1 MRLKRNVFLVGTM
14 GAGKSSVG
22 RRLAKALRAKFLDTD
37 HVIEETTGVRI
48 PVIFE
53 HEGEEGFRRRE
64 SKVMRELALERNLVL
79 ATGGGAILKKENRKV
94 LRRSGFVIY
103 LCATPEHLYERTKHD
118 TNRPLLQTSDP
129 MQTIKD
135 LMNKRDP
142 LYRDVADMVLETQ
155 DKPIYTVV
163 KEIEKKLYEKG
174 IIE

>member
-1 MRLKRNVFLVGTM
+1 MRLKHNIFLVGTM

-22 RRLAKALRAKFLDTD
+22 RRLAKALRARFMDTD
-37 HVIEETTGVRI
+37 HVVEEATGVRI

-64 SKVMRELALERNLVL
+64 SRVLRELALEKNLVL

-103 LCATPEHLYERTKHD
+103 LCASAEHLYERTKHD
-118 TNRPLLQTSDP
+118 TNRPLLQTEDP
-129 MQTIKD
+129 MSTIKE
-135 LMNKRDP
+135 LMDKRDP

-155 DKPIYTVV
+155 DKPIFTVV